1 MLCGVWIV
9 GEEKNRGVGWETER
23 RRDVNWASTRS
34 LSLPFLLNL
43 FSSSPLKWCFTQQYP
58 CFPTAGRS
66 TSENSGLTHYS
77 IRNKTIISWPER
89 IKTGSIN
96 QSSAPCSPASQAT
109 WCCLYSF
116 VFTNNQIDF
125 FFPFLERWRSDFWNI
140 LLITF

>member
-9 GEEKNRGVGWETER
+9 GEEKNRGVGWETEG
-23 RRDVNWASTRS
+23 RRDVHWASTRP

-43 FSSSPLKWCFTQQYP
+43 FSSSPLKWCFTRQYP

-66 TSENSGLTHYS
+66 TWEDSGLTHYS

-116 VFTNNQIDF
+116 DFTNNQIGFFF
-125 FFPFLERWRSDFWNI
+125 FFPFLERWRSDFL